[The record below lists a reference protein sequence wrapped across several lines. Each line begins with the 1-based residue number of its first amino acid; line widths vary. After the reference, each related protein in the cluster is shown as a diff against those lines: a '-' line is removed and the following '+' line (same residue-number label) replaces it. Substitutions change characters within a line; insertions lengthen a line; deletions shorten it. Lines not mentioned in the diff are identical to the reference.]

1 MILDNLFTTALEGI
15 DFKPKSDTKSLDTV
29 GAPRPVMPTSPIP
42 VPHDIVDRLNGKKT
56 KGATRAV
63 RNNNPFNIKYG
74 RFAAKYGA
82 RKEELPAQDGGNFAV
97 FPDVNTGL
105 QAGRDLLLSKN
116 YRNLTVDQ
124 ALKRWS
130 NSGYGGEIYP
140 QIANKT
146 IATLND
152 TEMENLQRAM
162 IKREDVSMAKQLG
175 FYKYGGCIGPK
186 LKKRKMWDGGFID
199 PRQATQ
205 TSINISGP
213 SIDPGIVNSLAK
225 PVSNYYTPESSG
237 GMFNSTGGGK
247 GLGAGAYQAIGAGFG
262 ILGNTLTTSANRS
275 RIPNKNKIVAGSAL
289 SGVGTGASI
298 GSSILPGWGTLIGG
312 VVGGVA
318 GLFSGKSKARR
329 RQREYEFVENSLDEQ
344 FNQEQLAR
352 SSYLYRQF
360 NPYIYKYGGRIK
372 KYSNESFIDLM
383 NNFYTPTNIVATG
396 IASSETNKKQYGGN
410 AVKSDNT
417 RIQQRP
423 IVDPNYRPDIYERIQ
438 NSPNLKLARQRI
450 DAENY
455 HANKKP
461 VGQGGGSGQINP
473 TYPETVLLP
482 GTPAIKGLSKAG
494 NVIVD
499 AINPVSGVR
508 GSSFKSEINWGNWN
522 KEIPRN
528 KKLLAEYNLIEETSK
543 ANGTWMKNPDGS
555 AFKGTP
561 EQFVQQNSE
570 NFKKAFGNTKLINKD
585 GSPTFQYHGGKK
597 GYEQFLTPQDKGYIK
612 RDTYTGDQGIYFTP
626 SRSRAKSYSRN
637 TPKNEREVY
646 QTYINMENPYSG
658 KIKGTYGK
666 DHITNE
672 QFEELIKNNY
682 DGIIDKNIFPYH
694 RQTIVFDP
702 KKIKSA
708 IGNNGMFD
716 MTNPNIYKGLIPAG
730 IIGGTT
736 VLDQQIN
743 KKQYGGV
750 TNPEF
755 EVEKGEVVIG
765 EDVKLTNSKPLAIGV
780 HEVTGYTHNQ
790 RNPKTG
796 GTGVYGKGSGI
807 VFSNSID
814 LGNGKTPAYY
824 AKQLAK
830 KLGKFEL
837 DLESGDRIKRKTAEV
852 MTKKLNT
859 QLEELFNLQESL
871 KVPVYKY
878 GGKLPKYQEGGSLIG
893 AEIVKRSDGSY
904 WQRTANG
911 WKRRDKAAYDNFL
924 ANNPH
929 LKDKT
934 VSEKVFEAWKSLKP
948 AEREGLLLGT
958 GVLGASAVTMA
969 DRTFN
974 EGRVVRGLN
983 ISSRRL
989 LNRVKSSSST
999 SPTDSPPPSSTPPPS
1014 SSSSIASGASSSNS
1028 SSSSSSSSTRPTS
1041 GTGSAGSSSTKPTS
1055 TTGYG
1060 AKVVNFKPT
1069 LKGRV
1074 GNALRGIRNFGLST
1088 AALSVAGNLIT
1099 GLVRD
1104 VPEILAGNID
1114 VVPSMG
1120 GTPGSVLIYKDRSA
1134 KTNTTQTTTPVI
1146 DGTNRSMSVPSRSA
1160 LLNASTQTTSNKSS
1174 RNSTTPTETWK
1185 DQIAKIDAEYAQQN
1199 VRVPNAFQGTDIRP
1213 IAPRNISSNFRTPEV
1228 RLPKNIQSSIA
1239 SQQAIELNRINKLRA
1254 REAQLES
1261 AKNILPKL
1269 GLIGAG
1275 YLANQAN
1282 IAGIETSYP
1291 VALTQQPYYGYADR
1305 SRLARQQ
1312 AEAMTNTI
1320 ARNPNLSIAQ
1330 RQAALAQG
1338 LNAINQINAQENQNR
1353 LAYDDQFAAR
1363 QMQIDAQN
1371 NAIINATRAQQM
1383 DLRNQRRL
1391 MAGQTVQDAFQAINT
1406 LLGEEAQRKLDKEQF
1421 NNMLSTYRDIYGQ
1434 GFVSKYNNP

>member
-82 RKEELPAQDGGNFAV
+82 KKEELPAQDGGNFAV

-140 QIANKT
+140 QVANKT
-146 IATLND
+146 VATLND

-162 IKREDVSMAKQLG
+162 IKREDASMAKQLG

-199 PRQATQ
+199 PRQAAQ

-213 SIDPGIVNSLAK
+213 SVDPGIVNSLAK
-225 PVSNYYTPESSG
+225 PVSNYYTPESGG
-237 GMFNSTGGGK
+237 GMFNSAGGGK

-262 ILGNTLTTSANRS
+262 ILGNSLTTSANRS

-360 NPYIYKYGGRIK
+360 NPYIYKYGGKINSYQESEKPKKPLTKEDKTNVLIETSVLERPTTYYKLIK
-372 KYSNESFIDLM
+372 GFTKDIVKD
-383 NNFYTPTNIVATG
+383 PRNIVNKLPKALRTIPGPVRVGLLGVEAQELINSGIEESINTTG
-396 IASSETNKKQYGGN
+396 YYPPTKGS
-410 AVKSDNT
+410 
-417 RIQQRP
+417 
-423 IVDPNYRPDIYERIQ
+423 
-438 NSPNLKLARQRI
+438 
-450 DAENY
+450 
-455 HANKKP
+455 
-461 VGQGGGSGQINP
+461 VG
-473 TYPETVLLP
+473 LP
-482 GTPAIKGLSKAG
+482 GQPKI
-494 NVIVD
+494 
-499 AINPVSGVR
+499 R
-508 GSSFKSEINWGNWN
+508 GKFK
-522 KEIPRN
+522 
-528 KKLLAEYNLIEETSK
+528 T
-543 ANGTWMKNPDGS
+543 
-555 AFKGTP
+555 
-561 EQFVQQNSE
+561 
-570 NFKKAFGNTKLINKD
+570 
-585 GSPTFQYHGGKK
+585 GGDL
-597 GYEQFLTPQDKGYIK
+597 ED
-612 RDTYTGDQGIYFTP
+612 
-626 SRSRAKSYSRN
+626 
-637 TPKNEREVY
+637 
-646 QTYINMENPYSG
+646 
-658 KIKGTYGK
+658 
-666 DHITNE
+666 
-672 QFEELIKNNY
+672 
-682 DGIIDKNIFPYH
+682 
-694 RQTIVFDP
+694 
-702 KKIKSA
+702 
-708 IGNNGMFD
+708 
-716 MTNPNIYKGLIPAG
+716 
-730 IIGGTT
+730 
-736 VLDQQIN
+736 
-743 KKQYGGV
+743 
-750 TNPEF
+750 PEF
-755 EVEKGEVVIG
+755 EVEKKEIVMGDDIQ
-765 EDVKLTNSKPLAIGV
+765 LTDGKRLASNIQ
-780 HEVTGYTHNQ
+780 EVTGYTHKQ
-790 RNPKTG
+790 INPKTG

-837 DLESGDRIKRKTAEV
+837 DLGSGDRIKRKTAEV

-878 GGKLPKYQEGGSLIG
+878 GGRLPKLAEGGGTKVKSFSEVLQEVFNIDNTKLSKMDSALVSRYRPPSQIMTFEDLTRNVLNTAQDLSYRPRTKVEKPKEETPKVEKPKVEKPKIKKLEGSLDEALTQVDSKINK
-893 AEIVKRSDGSY
+893 E
-904 WQRTANG
+904 
-911 WKRRDKAAYDNFL
+911 KARINL
-924 ANNPH
+924 
-929 LKDKT
+929 
-934 VSEKVFEAWKSLKP
+934 
-948 AEREGLLLGT
+948 EREEYNTRKLTEAEKAKHKLVQELKSRELETIQKQKDRLRAELEDLNVQLENSRNRGNLSNYLSGSP
-958 GVLGASAVTMA
+958 SAEEA
-969 DRTFN
+969 A
-974 EGRVVRGLN
+974 
-983 ISSRRL
+983 RRL
-989 LNRVKSSSST
+989 QRIKQNLDNLNHKTEQIQKLTPEDFRVYQINPRLKTYGIALNNKGITASKVGATASLPGTLSFSNNWQ
-999 SPTDSPPPSSTPPPS
+999 PSTPE
-1014 SSSSIASGASSSNS
+1014 G
-1028 SSSSSSSSTRPTS
+1028 
-1041 GTGSAGSSSTKPTS
+1041 STK
-1055 TTGYG
+1055 
-1060 AKVVNFKPT
+1060 VNSPES
-1069 LKGRV
+1069 V
-1074 GNALRGIRNFGLST
+1074 QNAQ
-1088 AALSVAGNLIT
+1088 
-1099 GLVRD
+1099 
-1104 VPEILAGNID
+1104 
-1114 VVPSMG
+1114 
-1120 GTPGSVLIYKDRSA
+1120 
-1134 KTNTTQTTTPVI
+1134 TNTTQNTTPVI
-1146 DGTNRSMSVPSRSA
+1146 DGTNTYTGKRPMSAPSRSR
-1160 LLNASTQTTSNKSS
+1160 LLAGSGNNSTARNASTQTTSN
-1174 RNSTTPTETWK
+1174 STTPTENWK
-1185 DQIAKIDAEYAQQN
+1185 DQIAKIDAEYVQRNA
-1199 VRVPNAFQGTDIRP
+1199 RVPNAFQGTDIRP
-1213 IAPRNISSNFRTPEV
+1213 IAPRNISSNLRTPEV

-1239 SQQAIELNRINKLRA
+1239 SQQARELNRINKLRA
-1254 REAQLES
+1254 REDQLES

-1312 AEAMTNTI
+1312 TEAMTNTI